1 MPLSGK
7 APGKKQL
14 LSVAQRTLRWK
25 DHPVKTGRKGE
36 DFGVGGVHTVRMEK
50 GSRVLRMRRGRR
62 QRRI

>member
-25 DHPVKTGRKGE
+25 DRPVKTGRKGE

-50 GSRVLRMRRGRR
+50 AAESCV
-62 QRRI
+62 